1 MERCPSGLRC
11 GPRKSVWAQVHRGFE
26 SHPLRHFSWYV
37 AEPTVPVGKIEK
49 VSSRS
54 SKRPTLSAIFRGMC
68 IKPDISILYG

>member
-26 SHPLRHFSWYV
+26 SHPLRHFSGYAV
-37 AEPTVPVGKIEK
+37 EPTVPVGKIEK

-54 SKRPTLSAIFRGMC
+54 IV
-68 IKPDISILYG
+68 